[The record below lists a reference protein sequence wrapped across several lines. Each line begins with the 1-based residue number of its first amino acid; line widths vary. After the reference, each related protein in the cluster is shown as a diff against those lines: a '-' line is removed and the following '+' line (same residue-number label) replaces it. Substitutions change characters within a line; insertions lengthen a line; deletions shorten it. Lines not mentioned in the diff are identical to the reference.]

1 MPRHALTSPA
11 LPRRA
16 RNREGKLDALE
27 EINSQLRHVLELC
40 DSRIE
45 GASRDDKV
53 RAAEKTEALL
63 AAMTGKDALGVISR
77 RPDSD
82 LQKAAEVLTEL
93 ETLEYGSATQ
103 RHLDDI
109 FSLLVI
115 LDPGS
120 EAAALALQARIR
132 GNKLRKDLE
141 VTGGDLAEAHR
152 KQQQYLV
159 LKEQIV
165 VFEEKKKKLLHQNAA
180 IFSHP
185 IFTRNT
191 YCPGIDISSDEV
203 FKLCVSRV
211 APPYCFLSYSGRTAF
226 SPVSRVHAYARVRA
240 HGARQADTPR
250 VHAHAHACR
259 HAASTRCTLLT
270 EHHR

>member
-1 MPRHALTSPA
+1 
-11 LPRRA
+11 
-16 RNREGKLDALE
+16 
-27 EINSQLRHVLELC
+27 VLELC

-115 LDPGS
+115 LDP
-120 EAAALALQARIR
+120 
-132 GNKLRKDLE
+132 
-141 VTGGDLAEAHR
+141 GGDLAEAHR